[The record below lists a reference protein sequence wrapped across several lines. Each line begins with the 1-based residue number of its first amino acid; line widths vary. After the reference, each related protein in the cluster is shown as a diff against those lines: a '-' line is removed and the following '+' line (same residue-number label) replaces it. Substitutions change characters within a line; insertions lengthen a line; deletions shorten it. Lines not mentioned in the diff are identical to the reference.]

1 MSASCYHITDW
12 GPGGALQG
20 WGWLPALQAAAGRA
34 EGAERGGGGRGG
46 RGEGAGGQILGQAE
60 AETRGH
66 GRDADRQQGVLTL
79 AYKHLVLLH
88 YLHDLYQIE
97 HSECCGSSIFNLFWI
112 PWVSWRS
119 LQGTEDDLLAS
130 FSFATTFK
138 VLGLL
143 LLHSQSNNM
152 FFLLQLHNLY
162 CGMLLVTNG
171 NKYPIKSLVLLSAIL
186 QWETSD
192 MIGCEAREDLG
203 L

>member
-1 MSASCYHITDW
+1 MLVKRI
-12 GPGGALQG
+12 G
-20 WGWLPALQAAAGRA
+20 WTNFNQICSDCSSGCFLYLACVDMWLWWRL
-34 EGAERGGGGRGG
+34 
-46 RGEGAGGQILGQAE
+46 LGSQFSKLSE
-60 AETRGH
+60 KYRTMVIVFISIKDKTEYFRL
-66 GRDADRQQGVLTL
+66 R
-79 AYKHLVLLH
+79 LV
-88 YLHDLYQIE
+88 E
-97 HSECCGSSIFNLFWI
+97 HSECYGSSIFNLFWI

-152 FFLLQLHNLY
+152 FFLLQLHNQY

-192 MIGCEAREDLG
+192 MIGCEAREDLQ